1 MTTKRTKGR
10 LGPFERGRIDIDSPS
25 PEDADAVLEVIK
37 AASSKGRIAT
47 WRPHADRLGVACELL
62 DQAEALLDDDGYATD
77 FNRFDALM
85 VRAVLSIERAQNE
98 SLNVYGLAA
107 SRASHSETLR
117 LNAEARNEA
126 KRRESGKIN
135 AQLIA
140 WDNEVKGRNPHFNQ
154 ARRADKI
161 KNLYS
166 KELPQNVRESEP
178 ESIAKRIR
186 DARKKHP
193 KK

>member
-1 MTTKRTKGR
+1 MTPKRTKYR
-10 LGPFERGRIDIDSPS
+10 LGPFERGRIDIESMS
-25 PEDADAVLEVIK
+25 DADAVLEVLK
-37 AASSKGRIAT
+37 AASHKGRIAN

-62 DQAEALLDDDGYATD
+62 DQAEALLDDDGKVTD
-77 FNRFDALM
+77 LNRFDALM
-85 VRAVLSIERAQNE
+85 VRAELSIERAQNE
-98 SLNVYGLAA
+98 SLDVYGLAA

-126 KRRESGKIN
+126 KRRESREIN

-140 WDNEVKGRNPHFNQ
+140 WDDEVKGENPHFNQ
-154 ARRADKI
+154 VRRAEKI
-161 KNLYS
+161 QEVYS
-166 KELPQNVRESEP
+166 EKLSQKVRESEP

-186 DARKKHP
+186 DARKKPP